1 MTMLKTWL
9 RTAIPLLVFAAG
21 SALASPVPAYPFVHV
36 TGSAFVTVVPDIAS
50 LDFEIVAVD
59 ADPAAARAVVES
71 RIGEVRALLQQLSLD
86 PDDAAVREVRQTVR
100 KGDGGEGSG
109 AAGAGAAPAML
120 YELRCDVHINVNNL
134 SVWPAL
140 AGGLLGKPNLD
151 GFAPAFDRSDMD
163 RINDDLMTAA
173 IRDAR
178 RRAEVMAG
186 GFGRRVGGMMGATPD
201 ALKNL
206 STAMGLER
214 SEFHPRRGSD
224 PERPQ
229 GVDRDQLL
237 VVPAIKLRQPV
248 DVIFR
253 LEGGGAAGAG
263 RGRTAAR

>member
-1 MTMLKTWL
+1 MT
-9 RTAIPLLVFAAG
+9 LLALVG
-21 SALASPVPAYPFVHV
+21 GTALAAPVPDYPFVHV
-36 TGSAFVTVVPDIAS
+36 TGSAFVTVVPDIGS

-59 ADPAAARAVVES
+59 ADPAVARAVLES
-71 RIGEVRALLQQLSLD
+71 RLGEVRALLQQLSLD

-100 KGDGGEGSG
+100 KRDGAEGTG
-109 AAGAGAAPAML
+109 AGAGAAQAPL
-120 YELRCDVHINVNNL
+120 YELRCDVHISVPNL

-163 RINDDLMTAA
+163 RVSDDLMTAA

-186 GFGRRVGGMMGATPD
+186 GFGRRVGGVMAATPD

-206 STAMGLER
+206 TTAMGLER
-214 SEFHPRRGSD
+214 GEFLHARGSD
-224 PERPQ
+224 RERPQ
-229 GVDRDQLL
+229 DVDRDQLL

-253 LEGGGAAGAG
+253 LEAGGAAGAG
-263 RGRTAAR
+263 RGRAIAR